1 MFLVN
6 SLWANLFTKI
16 LYYHGVFAL
25 IFFIITVIMLF
36 KVKKINKQLKF
47 ERDKLTKREEYLIA
61 IYNQVPIGIVFGNN
75 KHKIVDCNPMFEKIT
90 GRSKKELLKL
100 DWKEYTHPDDVYVEI
115 ELFKKFISKELNYY
129 SITKRYI
136 KPNGEMVWVYFS
148 IAPIEIRSLA
158 ITHIGIV
165 QDVTE
170 RVLLDQAL
178 KESERSKATL
188 LINLP
193 GMAYRCNF
201 DRDWTMQFVSDGCFE
216 LTGYKPESLLYNR
229 ELSYNDLISSEYQE
243 YLWNKWIEVL
253 AKKELFK
260 DEYEIITANGEKKWV
275 YEQGCGVYDENGNVI
290 AIEGLI
296 IDITKQKQREEH
308 IRYLNDHD
316 QLTGLYNR
324 KYFEEAIERIDNEKN
339 LPISIIIGDINGLKL
354 VNEAYG
360 TDKGDELLKSVANIL
375 QAHSKAGDILTRI
388 GGDEFALILPRTSY
402 QDAQE
407 YIKEI
412 EKACNEYSNL
422 SLSLGCATKK
432 AKYELISNTIKDAE
446 DNMLLNKLLQSHS
459 FHSNL
464 IASLK
469 ATLYAK
475 SQETEE
481 HAQRLIKYS
490 RLIGKELDLPDTT
503 LNELELLCTL
513 HDIGKIGIDD
523 SILKKA
529 GPLTYEEWEEMKR
542 HPEIGYRIAMAS
554 PELRSIANYI
564 LCHHERWDGTGY
576 PQGLKAEEIPLNS
589 RIIAVIDAFDA
600 MTNERCY
607 QSKKSFAEAIQELR
621 KCAGTQFDPNI
632 VEIFIDILKTY

>member
-412 EKACNEYSNL
+412 EKTCNEYSNL

-523 SILKKA
+523 RILKKA

-576 PQGLKAEEIPLNS
+576 PQGLKAEEIPLSS